1 MTKIQVTPHSEGI
14 DKLRELVLYVCK
26 ASETDEAF
34 GSIKLNKLLFF
45 SDFLSYIEH
54 GVSITGQEYQ
64 KLKNGPAPR
73 VMLPLLNDM
82 QTAQQLAVAK
92 RSYFGR
98 VQKRP
103 LALREATLARF
114 SGQEIALVDY
124 VMRTL
129 KGHNGMEISELSH
142 QFTGWELA
150 EEGETI
156 PYSSALLQSTPLTS
170 QERQWAQ
177 ELDMTG
183 VEELLCA

>member
-1 MTKIQVTPHSEGI
+1 MKFTNHLDGA
-14 DKLRELVLYVCK
+14 DKLRELVLYICK
-26 ASETDEAF
+26 SSEADEAF

-45 SDFLSYIEH
+45 SDFLFYLEQGI
-54 GVSITGQEYQ
+54 SITGQEYQ

-82 QTAQQLAVAK
+82 QAAQQLAVAK

-98 VQKRP
+98 IQKRP
-103 LALREATLARF
+103 IALREANLVHF
-114 SGQEIALVDY
+114 SGQEIAVADS

-129 KGHNGMEISELSH
+129 TGHNGMEISELSH
-142 QFTGWELA
+142 QFVGWELA

-156 PYSSALLQSTPLTS
+156 PYSTALLRSTSLTA

>member
-1 MTKIQVTPHSEGI
+1 MTKIQVTPHSEGT

-26 ASETDEAF
+26 ASEADEAF

-45 SDFLSYIEH
+45 SDFLSYLEQGIS
-54 GVSITGQEYQ
+54 VTGQEYQ

-73 VMLPLLNDM
+73 AMLPLLNDM
-82 QTAQQLAVAK
+82 QAAQQIAIAQ
-92 RSYFGR
+92 RRYFGR

-103 LALREATLARF
+103 IALREANLAGF
-114 SGQEIALVDY
+114 SGQEIALVDS

-129 KGHNGMEISELSH
+129 RGHNGMEVSELSH
-142 QFTGWELA
+142 QFSGWELA

-156 PYSSALLQSTPLTS
+156 PYSSVLLQSAPLTS
-170 QERQWAQ
+170 QERQWAR
-177 ELDMTG
+177 ELDMSG